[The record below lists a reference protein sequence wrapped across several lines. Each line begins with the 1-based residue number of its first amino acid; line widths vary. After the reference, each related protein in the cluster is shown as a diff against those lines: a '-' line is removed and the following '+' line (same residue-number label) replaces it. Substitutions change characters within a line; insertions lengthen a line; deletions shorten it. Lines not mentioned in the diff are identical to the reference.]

1 MIRVYVAGAWVE
13 QNYRAKPMIA
23 AIKARSI
30 VCTHDWTAAEGAIH
44 GSSDAD
50 LTHVQRRQ
58 FAEEDLKGIRGAD
71 VLWLLAPEAKGSCGA
86 WVELGYAL
94 AMREFYRGFNL
105 PEFRDDSTRVIVSGP
120 KNKRSIF
127 TELTDRLFDTDE
139 EALQWLEDLSKEE
152 AT

>member
-13 QNYRAKPMIA
+13 QRFRAKPMIA
-23 AIKARSI
+23 ACQARAI
-30 VCTHDWTAAEGAIH
+30 QITHDWTAAEGAIH

-58 FAEEDLKGIRGAD
+58 FAEEDLKGIRDAD
-71 VLWLLAPEAKGSCGA
+71 VLWLLAPETKGSCGA

-94 AMREFYRGFNL
+94 ALRESNPFVVDGHPRI
-105 PEFRDDSTRVIVSGP
+105 IVSGLM
-120 KNKRSIF
+120 NKRSIF
-127 TELTDRLFDTDE
+127 TELADRLFDTDE